1 MRHKKLT
8 MCIAVTVLFSIV
20 AVLSGFS
27 QEDVKTVQDR
37 AFNPRTMERPP
48 VIFLHDAH
56 NEKAKIEQ
64 CSACHHEY
72 KDGKKLEDGSSEGTA
87 CSECHKSG
95 DKENPLPLIRAYH
108 LQCKGCHAEKR
119 KGPVMCGECHV
130 TD

>member
-8 MCIAVTVLFSIV
+8 ACIAVLFSLF

-27 QEDVKTVQDR
+27 QEDVKTVQDK
-37 AFNPRTMERPP
+37 AFNPRTMERTS

-56 NEKAKIEQ
+56 NEKAKIGE
-64 CSACHHEY
+64 CNECHHEY
-72 KDGKKLEDGSSEGTA
+72 KDGKKLEDASSEGTA
-87 CSECHKSG
+87 CSECHKSRDG
-95 DKENPLPLIRAYH
+95 EDPLPLIRAYH

-130 TD
+130 RE